1 MYCRNWEVIIFY
13 SKTKAG
19 LIKKILFVLTLKKR
33 GRNEISTEEKPC
45 KWRGQNKQNRR
56 DGFEDLLTVKSDE
69 LTSFF
74 WIPPFKFVIME
85 FCYVCYC

>member
-1 MYCRNWEVIIFY
+1 MYNFIIINFVGVNVDSSISLVRNKQCHIFY

-74 WIPPFKFVIME
+74 
-85 FCYVCYC
+85 